1 MERVEDLPAAM
12 RRAIQTA
19 LTPPTGP
26 VFMSLPL
33 DVQMAVAE
41 LDLTPAAPLDTLV
54 RPPVEALRRAA
65 EVLLAAKNP
74 AILAGSRVVE
84 RDAVAELVRVAERLG
99 APVISEGGTTHG
111 RLPFPADHPLY
122 GQCLPLWSPETN
134 ERLREYDVLLAVGM
148 DLLRQYLYH
157 EPRAIPE
164 HIRLVQIDEDPWQLG
179 KNYPVAVGV
188 IGEHEGGPG

>member
-1 MERVEDLPAAM
+1 M

-19 LTPPTGP
+19 TTPPTGP

-41 LDLTPAAPLDTLV
+41 LDLTQAAPLDTLV
-54 RPPVEALRRAA
+54 RPPVAAIRRAA
-65 EVLLAAKNP
+65 DVLLEAKNP

-111 RLPFPADHPLY
+111 RLPLPADHPLY
-122 GQCLPLWSPETN
+122 GQGLPLWSPETN
-134 ERLREYDVLLAVGM
+134 ERLREAF
-148 DLLRQYLYH
+148 RKFH
-157 EPRAIPE
+157 PRA
-164 HIRLVQIDEDPWQLG
+164 
-179 KNYPVAVGV
+179 
-188 IGEHEGGPG
+188 